1 MNKYMKMA
9 IDEAYYGFRHK
20 HGGPFGAVIVKNN
33 QVVGKGHNMVLK
45 NQDPTC
51 HAEIEAIRNACKK
64 LKTYDLSGCDIYI
77 VGDPC
82 PMCFAA
88 INWANI
94 NKIYYGCNTSDADEI
109 GFRDK
114 IFFDQAKELH
124 KRAIQI
130 NRKECYKLYKDY
142 FKTKHQLY

>member
-1 MNKYMKMA
+1 MKMA
-9 IDEAYYGFRHK
+9 IDEAYRGFKLK

-33 QVVGKGHNMVLK
+33 RVIAKAHNMVLK
-45 NQDPTC
+45 KKDPTC
-51 HAEIEAIRNACKK
+51 HAEIEAIRSAAKK
-64 LKTYDLSGCDIYI
+64 LKTHDLSGCDIYI

-94 NKIYYGCNTSDADEI
+94 NKIYYGCTTADADEI

-114 IFFDQAKELH
+114 IFFDQAKKLH

-130 NRKECYKLYKDY
+130 DRKACYKLYRDY